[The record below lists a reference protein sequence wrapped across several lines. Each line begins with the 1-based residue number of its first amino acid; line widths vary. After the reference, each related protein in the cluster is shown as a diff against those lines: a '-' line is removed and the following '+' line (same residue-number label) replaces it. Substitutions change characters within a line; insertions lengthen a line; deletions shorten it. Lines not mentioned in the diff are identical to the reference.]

1 MQIEDFPLLIL
12 YSKDYKDG
20 FHYEGK
26 EDYES
31 IKLWL
36 TEMLAS
42 ESLDDD
48 IDVDL
53 DDDDD
58 DEVKKPKKG
67 KKGKKTV
74 EMHED
79 L

>member
-1 MQIEDFPLLIL
+1 LQLEDFPTLIL
-12 YSKDYKDG
+12 YTKDFKDG

-36 TEMLAS
+36 TEM
-42 ESLDDD
+42 
-48 IDVDL
+48 IDHEDH

-58 DEVKKPKKG
+58 V
-67 KKGKKTV
+67 KKTV